1 MAEEDGADYGKLYA
15 RRGGI
20 DDVELVTAGKIT
32 ARLAGLFMA
41 ICTLLMLAYAVGL
54 GRLPVEATYPLA

>member
-1 MAEEDGADYGKLYA
+1 MAEEDGADYGRLYA

-41 ICTLLMLAYAVGL
+41 ML
-54 GRLPVEATYPLA
+54 RQ